1 MLTEIRIR
9 DFAIIEDL
17 ILTLEP
23 GFTVFT
29 GETGAGK
36 SIIIDAVEMLLG
48 GRADTTMVRTEADTA
63 IIEGTFTLDDTIRD
77 EVNSILDREGLQD
90 DPQVLTLG
98 REIRLQGRSISRVNG
113 RTVTLQLMREL
124 GEWLVDVHGQSEH
137 LSLLRVR
144 EHLHLLDRYAQV
156 EDLRNAYEEVY
167 RQWTDVR
174 SELSRLRQREQ
185 DAARRADLLTFQINE
200 IESAALKPGEEV
212 ELRDERNRLANAEQL
227 ATFAEQAIA
236 ALDESPQAQ
245 EGITDLL
252 GRAAHAL
259 AGLTKVDPSMK
270 AMHLETQ
277 ALVEQ
282 AGDLARRLRIY
293 QEGIEYNPQRLDEV
307 EERLGLIQA
316 LRKKYGESIEEVLA
330 YLESARLELEGI
342 THAEER
348 LHALETQE
356 SALLNRLGEVG
367 AALSAERREAGDR
380 LQGAIE
386 SELNDLRMEGA
397 QFGVDQKQLQD
408 DQGAPV
414 AEQRLAFDAT
424 GVDQVEFLVAPNP
437 GEGLKP
443 LIRTA
448 SGGET
453 SRLMLGL
460 KSVLVKA
467 DRTPTLIFDEIDQ
480 GIGGRVGAI
489 VGHKL
494 WGIAQNHQ
502 VLCVTHLPQLGSFG
516 DQHVRVEKQVQG
528 KRTVTLAKAL
538 SQEERIPELASML
551 GGVSETNLESAAELV
566 RQAVRVKGAIETED
580 RLAEEQG

>member
-1 MLTEIRIR
+1 M
-9 DFAIIEDL
+9 
-17 ILTLEP
+17 LTLEP

-48 GRADTTMVRTEADTA
+48 GRADTTMVRKGADTA
-63 IIEGTFTLDDTIRD
+63 IIEGIFFLDDIIRD
-77 EVNSILDREGLQD
+77 EVNRILDREGLQD
-90 DPQVLTLG
+90 DPKVMTLG
-98 REIRLQGRSISRVNG
+98 REIRRQGRSFGRVNG

-144 EHLHLLDRYAQV
+144 EHLQLLDRYAQV
-156 EDLRNAYEEVY
+156 DNLRGTYDEIY
-167 RQWTDVR
+167 RQWVDVR
-174 SELSRLRQREQ
+174 SELSGLRQQER
-185 DAARRADLLTFQINE
+185 DAARRADLLEFQINE
-200 IESAALKPGEEV
+200 IESAVLKPGEEA

-227 ATFAEQAIA
+227 ATYAEQAIT
-236 ALDESPQAQ
+236 ALDVSPQTQ
-245 EGITDLL
+245 EGVTDLL

-259 AGLTKVDPSMK
+259 AGLAKFDPSMK
-270 AMHLETQ
+270 TMHLETQ

-293 QEGIEYNPQRLDEV
+293 QEGVEYNPRRLDEV
-307 EERLGLIQA
+307 EERLGLIQT
-316 LRKKYGESIEEVLA
+316 LKKKYGEKIGMVLA
-330 YLESARLELEGI
+330 YAESARLELEGI

-348 LHALETQE
+348 LQALETQE
-356 SALLNRLGEVG
+356 SVLLNRLGEVG
-367 AALSAERREAGDR
+367 ADLSAARRAAGERLVD
-380 LQGAIE
+380 AIE
-386 SELNDLRMEGA
+386 SELTDLRMAGA
-397 QFGVDQKQLQD
+397 QFGVDQQQRQD
-408 DQGAPV
+408 AQGAPV
-414 AEQRLAFDAT
+414 NGQRLAFDST
-424 GVDQVEFLVAPNP
+424 GMDQVEFLVAPNP

-494 WGIAQNHQ
+494 WGLAQNHQ
-502 VLCVTHLPQLGSFG
+502 VLCVTHLPQLGAFG
-516 DQHVRVEKQVQG
+516 DQHYRVEKQVQG
-528 KRTVTLAKAL
+528 KRTVTLAKTL
-538 SQEERIPELASML
+538 DHEERIPELALML
-551 GGVSETNLESAAELV
+551 GGVSETNLESATELV
-566 RQAVRVKGAIETED
+566 RQATGVKRETKREE
-580 RLAEEQG
+580 RFPEEQH